1 MRGSPAMRGGRIGSG
16 LDLACD
22 AMIYAAA
29 TGTAVLIAAY
39 LYEIVAR
46 YVFSAPTTWANDL
59 VSIVLS
65 LSIFLA
71 MPKVAAEGGHVAVTL
86 LQERLPE
93 RPARALNVVLLT
105 VACLTCVAVA
115 VICAMV
121 AHRQV
126 LSGTMTMGN
135 HPVPK
140 AILTVV
146 IALGF
151 ALAGCQYLKSLVLLP
166 RTGAPARPGF
176 EV

>member
-1 MRGSPAMRGGRIGSG
+1 MRGGRIGSG

-29 TGTAVLIAAY
+29 AGTAVLIAAY

-46 YVFSAPTTWANDL
+46 YLFSAPTTWANDL

-86 LQERLPE
+86 LQERLPAG
-93 RPARALNVVLLT
+93 PARALNLVLLA
-105 VACLTCVAVA
+105 VSFATCIAVA
-115 VICAMV
+115 AICAMV
-121 AHRQV
+121 AHRQF

-135 HPVPK
+135 HPFPK
-140 AILTVV
+140 AVLTIV

-151 ALAGCQYLKSLVLLP
+151 ALAGLQYLKSLVLLP
-166 RTGAPARPGF
+166 RSGAPGRAGV